1 MVLIDYAIEEEFLT
15 TLLWTGVPD
24 TDLPKRTYLITVV
37 KTDNGEEIYNEC
49 FKNIPNDKHAEERM
63 LNDEDFLDA
72 VADHHNVK
80 IILTS
85 NYSPC
90 SKCARKLISFCKK
103 RERKIRKFIIQ
114 FPFLFKIQEEENKSG
129 LRSLNEVGVTLRAMN
144 ADSWLKV
151 GIDLDFM
158 DVEDK
163 ERITERDKKTA
174 YKLKQVLFI

>member
-1 MVLIDYAIEEEFLT
+1 MVLFDYAIDEEFLT
-15 TLLWTGVPD
+15 TLLSTGLPD

-37 KTDNGEEIYNEC
+37 KTDNGEEIYNER
-49 FKNIPNDKHAEERM
+49 FRNIPNGEHAEERM
-63 LNDEDFLDA
+63 LNDEDFLHA
-72 VADHHNVK
+72 VDDHHNVK

-90 SKCARKLISFCKK
+90 SKCARKLISFYKK

-114 FPFLFKIQEEENKSG
+114 FPFLFKIQEEENRSG

-151 GIDLDFM
+151 GIDFM

-174 YKLKQVLFI
+174 YKLKQMLFT

>member
-1 MVLIDYAIEEEFLT
+1 MVLFDYAIDEEFLT
-15 TLLWTGVPD
+15 TLLSTGLPN
-24 TDLPKRTYLITVV
+24 TDLPKRTYLIAVV
-37 KTDNGEEIYNEC
+37 KTDNGEEIYNER

-63 LNDEDFLDA
+63 LNDEDFLRA

-114 FPFLFKIQEEENKSG
+114 FPFLFKMQEEENKSG

-174 YKLKQVLFI
+174 YKLKQMLFT

>member
-1 MVLIDYAIEEEFLT
+1 MVLFDYAIDEEFLT
-15 TLLWTGVPD
+15 TLLSTGLPD
-24 TDLPKRTYLITVV
+24 TDLPKRTYLIAVV
-37 KTDNGEEIYNEC
+37 KTDNGEEIYNER
-49 FKNIPNDKHAEERM
+49 FKNIPNGEHAEERM
-63 LNDEDFLDA
+63 LNDEDFLHA
-72 VADHHNVK
+72 VVDHHNVK

-90 SKCARKLISFCKK
+90 SKCARKLISFYKK

-114 FPFLFKIQEEENKSG
+114 FPFLFKKQEEENRSG

-151 GIDLDFM
+151 GIDLDYM

-174 YKLKQVLFI
+174 YILKQVLLI

>member
-1 MVLIDYAIEEEFLT
+1 MVLFDYAIDEEFLT
-15 TLLWTGVPD
+15 TLLSTGLPD
-24 TDLPKRTYLITVV
+24 TDLPKRTYLIAVV
-37 KTDNGEEIYNEC
+37 KTDNGEEIYNER
-49 FKNIPNDKHAEERM
+49 FKNIPNGEHAEERM
-63 LNDEDFLDA
+63 LNDEDFLHA
-72 VADHHNVK
+72 VVDHHNVK

-114 FPFLFKIQEEENKSG
+114 FPFLFKMQEEENKSG

-151 GIDLDFM
+151 GIDLDYM

-174 YKLKQVLFI
+174 YILKQVLFI